1 MALDKTK
8 FDPGA
13 GSSSKGG
20 APKIAT
26 YQSSADEIATI
37 EGSGYFNGI
46 GNSGLKTGD
55 LLFYSGT
62 NGAKIAQVAVSAA
75 GVVTLPLK
83 VALA

>member
-8 FDPGA
+8 FDPT
-13 GSSSKGG
+13 GSGSKGG

-26 YQSSADEIATI
+26 YQSSADNLATI
-37 EGSGYFNGI
+37 EGAGYFNGI
-46 GNSGLKTGD
+46 GDTGLRTGD
-55 LLFYSGT
+55 FLLYSGT
-62 NGAKIAQVAVSAA
+62 DGAKLAQVAVSAA